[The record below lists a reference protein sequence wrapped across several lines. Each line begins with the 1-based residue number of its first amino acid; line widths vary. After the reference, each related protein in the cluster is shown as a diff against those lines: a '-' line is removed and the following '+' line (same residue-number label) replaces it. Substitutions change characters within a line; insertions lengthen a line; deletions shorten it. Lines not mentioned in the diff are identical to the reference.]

1 MHTAGSKRD
10 GLLLVTGEKVPTEF
24 IVLRRSQPQYGF
36 TFFGRQFEAAASSH
50 RLMSTMCVETL

>member
-1 MHTAGSKRD
+1 
-10 GLLLVTGEKVPTEF
+10 
-24 IVLRRSQPQYGF
+24 VLRRSQPQYGF